1 MESED
6 QQVEQNAEENVT
18 IQIVDGENEEQ
29 PVVISEEAP
38 SEEVVVPFEEVPA
51 EEVLVEEAVPVE
63 ETPVEE
69 VPAEEPH
76 VEEVVAPVD
85 EEVPVEE
92 APSEDVVAPFEEV
105 PTDEAPIEETPVE
118 EEAPVEEAPVEET
131 PIEET
136 PVEETPVE
144 ETPVEEVPVEET
156 PIEEEAPVEEVPV
169 EEVPVEETPAEEVP
183 VEEVPVQEVPVEEVP
198 VEEVPVEEM
207 PVEETPVEE
216 VHVEEAPAEEVP
228 VEETPVE
235 EVPVEEVPV
244 EETPVEEVPV
254 EEAPANDSQT
264 VPSII
269 FIVPYR
275 DRQQHYSFFSKHMV
289 SVLSDYPK
297 HSYKIYYIHQTDRRE
312 FNRGALKNIGFLKV
326 KDEYPNDYSN
336 ITLVF
341 NDIDTMPFNKGVLD
355 YATQS
360 GKIKHFYGLDFALGG
375 IVSITAGDFEKI
387 NGFPNLW
394 TWGYED
400 NLLNKRALAN
410 NLVIDRSVFYPLAD
424 KNILQLYDG
433 TFRNLYR
440 SEFDRFVKDTNEGI
454 NTITNL
460 TYTTDDTTGFVDIQ
474 TFSTGIEVSES
485 DKIFYDIRKGSTP
498 FKAEQPTRKQRV
510 HPRFKMGMF

>member
-1 MESED
+1 VED
-6 QQVEQNAEENVT
+6 A
-18 IQIVDGENEEQ
+18 
-29 PVVISEEAP
+29 PV
-38 SEEVVVPFEEVPA
+38 EEVT
-51 EEVLVEEAVPVE
+51 VE

-69 VPAEEPH
+69 VA
-76 VEEVVAPVD
+76 
-85 EEVPVEE
+85 VEE
-92 APSEDVVAPFEEV
+92 A
-105 PTDEAPIEETPVE
+105 TVE
-118 EEAPVEEAPVEET
+118 
-131 PIEET
+131 
-136 PVEETPVE
+136 E
-144 ETPVEEVPVEET
+144 ETPVEEVAVEEAAVEEATVEEETPVEEVAVEEVAVEEAQVEEV
-156 PIEEEAPVEEVPV
+156 PIEEAPVEEVAVEEAQV
-169 EEVPVEETPAEEVP
+169 EEVT
-183 VEEVPVQEVPVEEVP
+183 
-198 VEEVPVEEM
+198 
-207 PVEETPVEE
+207 T
-216 VHVEEAPAEEVP
+216 
-228 VEETPVE
+228 
-235 EVPVEEVPV
+235 
-244 EETPVEEVPV
+244 
-254 EEAPANDSQT
+254 DDLQT
-264 VPSII
+264 VPSIV

-289 SVLSDYPK
+289 SVLSDYHK

-326 KDEYPNDYSN
+326 KDEYPNDYAN

-341 NDIDTMPFNKGVLD
+341 NDIDTMPFNKGVLN
-355 YATQS
+355 YATQP
-360 GKIKHFYGLDFALGG
+360 GKIKHFYGLNFALGG

-454 NTITNL
+454 NTITDL
-460 TYTTDDTTGFVDIQ
+460 KYTTDNTTGFVDIQ

-498 FKAEQPTRKQRV
+498 FKVEQPTRKQRV
-510 HPRFKMGMF
+510 HPRFKMGLF